1 MNAIELSHV
10 EKNYGQFQIRDL
22 NLVLPSGYIMGL
34 IGENGAGK
42 STTIKMIL
50 DLVKKD
56 QGEIKV
62 FGKDMKESVVE
73 NKEDIGIVLDESQFP
88 DGVTIDQVNKIMRN
102 IYRKWDEE
110 EFYRLTDYFSLPRK
124 KKRFKEFSRGMQRKL
139 SIAVAMSHN
148 AKLLILDEP
157 TSGLDPVVRD
167 EILELFNDFTREEDH
182 SILISSHI
190 VGDLEKLCDY
200 VAFIQKG
207 KLVIC
212 EEKDR
217 LLESYGI
224 FKCSKDELEEL
235 DSQAIVGL
243 RDYGYGVEVLAE
255 KCLLPEQYQTEV
267 PSLEDIIIF
276 LSKKERRGSR

>member
-1 MNAIELSHV
+1 MNAVEMRHV

-22 NLVLPSGYIMGL
+22 NLCLPSGYIMGL

-50 DLVKKD
+50 NLIRMD
-56 QGEIKV
+56 QGEIRV
-62 FGKDMKESVVE
+62 FGEKTEDSPADSKEE
-73 NKEDIGIVLDESQFP
+73 IGIVLDESQFP
-88 DGVTIDQVNKIMRN
+88 EGVTVEQVNKIMKN
-102 IYRKWDEE
+102 IYKKWDEE

-139 SIAVAMSHN
+139 SIAVAMAHN

-167 EILELFNDFTREEDH
+167 EILDLFNDFTRDENH

-207 KLVIC
+207 RLIIC
-212 EEKDR
+212 EEKDQ

-224 FKCSKDELEEL
+224 LKCSEEEL
-235 DSQAIVGL
+235 AELDEQAVAGV
-243 RDYGYGVEVLAE
+243 RDYGYGVEALVE
-255 KCLLPEQYQTEV
+255 KCRLPEGYQTEAT
-267 PSLEDIIIF
+267 SLEDIIIF
-276 LSKKERRGSR
+276 LSKRERRGMK

>member
-1 MNAIELSHV
+1 MNAVEMRHV

-22 NLVLPSGYIMGL
+22 NLCLPSGYIMGL

-50 DLVKKD
+50 NLIRMD
-56 QGEIKV
+56 QGEIRV
-62 FGKDMKESVVE
+62 FGEKTEDSPADSKEE
-73 NKEDIGIVLDESQFP
+73 IGIVLDESQFP
-88 DGVTIDQVNKIMRN
+88 EGVTVEQVNKIMKN
-102 IYRKWDEE
+102 IYKKWDEE

-139 SIAVAMSHN
+139 SIAVAMAHN

-167 EILELFNDFTREEDH
+167 EILDLFNDFTRDENH

-207 KLVIC
+207 RLMIC
-212 EEKDR
+212 EEKDQ

-224 FKCSKDELEEL
+224 LKCSEEEL
-235 DSQAIVGL
+235 AELDEQAVAGI
-243 RDYGYGVEVLAE
+243 RDYGYGVEALVE
-255 KCLLPEQYQTEV
+255 KCWFPEGYQTEA

-276 LSKKERRGSR
+276 LSKRERRGMK

>member
-1 MNAIELSHV
+1 MNAVEMRHV

-22 NLVLPSGYIMGL
+22 NLCLPSGYIMGL

-50 DLVKKD
+50 NLIRMD
-56 QGEIKV
+56 QGEIRV
-62 FGKDMKESVVE
+62 FGEKTEDSPADSKEE
-73 NKEDIGIVLDESQFP
+73 IGIVLDESQFP
-88 DGVTIDQVNKIMRN
+88 EGVTVEQVNKIMKS
-102 IYRKWDEE
+102 IYKKWDEE

-139 SIAVAMSHN
+139 SIAVAMAHN

-167 EILELFNDFTREEDH
+167 EILDLFNDFTRDENH

-207 KLVIC
+207 RLIIC
-212 EEKDR
+212 EEKDQ

-224 FKCSKDELEEL
+224 LKCSEEEL
-235 DSQAIVGL
+235 AELDEQAVAGV
-243 RDYGYGVEVLAE
+243 RDYGYGVEALVE
-255 KCLLPEQYQTEV
+255 KCRLPEGYQTEAT
-267 PSLEDIIIF
+267 SLEDIIIF
-276 LSKKERRGSR
+276 LSKRERRGMK

>member
-1 MNAIELSHV
+1 MNAVEMRHV

-22 NLVLPSGYIMGL
+22 NLCLPSGYIMGL

-50 DLVKKD
+50 NLIRMD
-56 QGEIKV
+56 QGEIRV
-62 FGKDMKESVVE
+62 FGEKTEDSPADSKEE
-73 NKEDIGIVLDESQFP
+73 IGIVLDESQFP
-88 DGVTIDQVNKIMRN
+88 EGVTVEQVNKIMKN
-102 IYRKWDEE
+102 IYKKWDEE

-124 KKRFKEFSRGMQRKL
+124 KKHFKEFSRGMQRKL
-139 SIAVAMSHN
+139 SIAVAMAHN

-167 EILELFNDFTREEDH
+167 EILDLFNDFTRDENH

-207 KLVIC
+207 RLIIC
-212 EEKDR
+212 EEKDQ

-224 FKCSKDELEEL
+224 LKCSEEEL
-235 DSQAIVGL
+235 AELDEQAVAGV
-243 RDYGYGVEVLAE
+243 RDYGYGVEALVE
-255 KCLLPEQYQTEV
+255 KCRLPEGYQTEAT
-267 PSLEDIIIF
+267 SLEDIIIF
-276 LSKKERRGSR
+276 LSKRERRGMK

>member
-1 MNAIELSHV
+1 MNAVEMRHV

-22 NLVLPSGYIMGL
+22 NLCLPSGYIMGL

-50 DLVKKD
+50 NLIRMD
-56 QGEIKV
+56 QGEIRV
-62 FGKDMKESVVE
+62 FGEKTEDSPADSKEE
-73 NKEDIGIVLDESQFP
+73 IGIVLDESQFP
-88 DGVTIDQVNKIMRN
+88 EGVTVEQVNKIMKS
-102 IYRKWDEE
+102 IYKKWDEE

-139 SIAVAMSHN
+139 SIAVAMAHN

-157 TSGLDPVVRD
+157 TNGLDPVVRD
-167 EILELFNDFTREEDH
+167 EILDLFNDFTRDENH

-207 KLVIC
+207 RLIIC
-212 EEKDR
+212 EEKDQ

-224 FKCSKDELEEL
+224 LKCSEEEL
-235 DSQAIVGL
+235 AELDEQAVAGV
-243 RDYGYGVEVLAE
+243 RDYGYGVEALVE
-255 KCLLPEQYQTEV
+255 KCRLPEGYQTEAT
-267 PSLEDIIIF
+267 SLEDIIIF
-276 LSKKERRGSR
+276 LSKRERRGMK

>member
-1 MNAIELSHV
+1 MNAVEMRHV

-22 NLVLPSGYIMGL
+22 NLCLPSGYIMGL

-50 DLVKKD
+50 NLIRMD
-56 QGEIKV
+56 QGEIRV
-62 FGKDMKESVVE
+62 FGEKNEDSPADSKEE
-73 NKEDIGIVLDESQFP
+73 IGIVLDESQFP
-88 DGVTIDQVNKIMRN
+88 EGVTVEQVNKIMKS
-102 IYRKWDEE
+102 IYKKWDEE

-139 SIAVAMSHN
+139 SIAVAMAHN

-167 EILELFNDFTREEDH
+167 EILDLFNDFTRDENH

-207 KLVIC
+207 RLIIC
-212 EEKDR
+212 EEKDQ

-224 FKCSKDELEEL
+224 LKCSEEEL
-235 DSQAIVGL
+235 AELDEQAVAGV
-243 RDYGYGVEVLAE
+243 RDYGYGVEALVE
-255 KCLLPEQYQTEV
+255 KCRLPEGYQTEAT
-267 PSLEDIIIF
+267 SLEDIIIF
-276 LSKKERRGSR
+276 LSKRERRGMK

>member
-1 MNAIELSHV
+1 MNAVEMRHV

-22 NLVLPSGYIMGL
+22 NLCLPSGYIMGL

-50 DLVKKD
+50 NLIRMD
-56 QGEIKV
+56 QGEIRV
-62 FGKDMKESVVE
+62 FGEKTEDSPADSKEE
-73 NKEDIGIVLDESQFP
+73 IGIVLDESQFP
-88 DGVTIDQVNKIMRN
+88 EGVTVEQVNKIMKN
-102 IYRKWDEE
+102 IYKKWDEE

-124 KKRFKEFSRGMQRKL
+124 KKHFKEFSRGMQRKL
-139 SIAVAMSHN
+139 SIAVAMAHN

-167 EILELFNDFTREEDH
+167 EILDLFNDFTRDENH

-207 KLVIC
+207 RLMIC
-212 EEKDR
+212 EEKDQ

-224 FKCSKDELEEL
+224 LKCSEEEL
-235 DSQAIVGL
+235 AELDEQAVAGI
-243 RDYGYGVEVLAE
+243 RDYGYGVEALVE
-255 KCLLPEQYQTEV
+255 KCWLPEGYQTEA

-276 LSKKERRGSR
+276 LSKRERRGMK

>member
-1 MNAIELSHV
+1 MNAVEMRHV

-22 NLVLPSGYIMGL
+22 NLCLPSGYIMGL

-50 DLVKKD
+50 NLIRMD
-56 QGEIKV
+56 QGEIRV
-62 FGKDMKESVVE
+62 FGEKNEDSPADSKEE
-73 NKEDIGIVLDESQFP
+73 IGIVLDESQFP
-88 DGVTIDQVNKIMRN
+88 EGVTVEQVNKIMKN
-102 IYRKWDEE
+102 IYKKWDEE

-139 SIAVAMSHN
+139 SIAVAMAHN

-167 EILELFNDFTREEDH
+167 EILDLFNDFTRDENH

-207 KLVIC
+207 RLIIC
-212 EEKDR
+212 EEKDQ

-224 FKCSKDELEEL
+224 LKCSEEEL
-235 DSQAIVGL
+235 AELDEQAVAGV
-243 RDYGYGVEVLAE
+243 RDYGYGVEALVE
-255 KCLLPEQYQTEV
+255 KCRLPEGYQTEAT
-267 PSLEDIIIF
+267 SLEDIIIF
-276 LSKKERRGSR
+276 LSKRERRGMK